1 MADTL
6 PIQSGFSTYVES
18 PYAPA
23 QERYDTFCGWVVAS
37 QEIGALPEPLEP
49 GGAHQVAKGAFGYAH
64 IAEHFC
70 VHRLTARGLIHQVLE
85 WLIAH
90 SDESEGVVIWKI
102 PR

>member
-49 GGAHQVAKGAFGYAH
+49 GGTG
-64 IAEHFC
+64 
-70 VHRLTARGLIHQVLE
+70 
-85 WLIAH
+85 
-90 SDESEGVVIWKI
+90 
-102 PR
+102 